1 MTTPAKPTGQ
11 SPQTAPDVLFVG
23 PARER
28 SPLVSNARVVHVPTV
43 YDAIGEIAAASSRR
57 PYRVLVVHAAVL
69 DQLSDVALHAVRDL
83 DRNLTLALLRENGHA
98 ERDPR
103 DGFDRVLTAPLDPE
117 RLDALLE
124 PDGGSIASPPPPGT
138 DVEPAGRPQR
148 GSPPLSGRPR
158 PHGDPLDPPG
168 WPSSERAPAMTEDRS
183 TDGPEVRSSSP
194 EPEELEPVNEESA
207 ETGPLGDTDLVRAIM
222 ELPGG
227 VRETAV
233 ALLREQTG
241 WNSLTLTDPPKDD
254 DNGAIVGANGRVFGE
269 LRAEEAGPDAL
280 TPWAEWLAY
289 WLELDRTYADF
300 RHKAYHDALTGAWNR
315 RYFVDFLEQII
326 AEASRRRR
334 PITLMVFDIDDFK
347 QYNDRFGHAAGDE
360 ILRETV
366 RLLNS
371 VIRSEDRV
379 CRIGGDEF
387 AVIFADLHKPRTP
400 GSEPPQTVDEIAQR
414 FQEQICAMR
423 FPKLGI
429 EAPGTLSISA
439 GLATY
444 PWDGDDP
451 IKLLRHAD
459 ELALQSKTSGKNAIT
474 LGPGA
479 RRVCGRPRQ
488 ED

>member
-1 MTTPAKPTGQ
+1 M
-11 SPQTAPDVLFVG
+11 PD
-23 PARER
+23 
-28 SPLVSNARVVHVPTV
+28 
-43 YDAIGEIAAASSRR
+43 
-57 PYRVLVVHAAVL
+57 
-69 DQLSDVALHAVRDL
+69 
-83 DRNLTLALLRENGHA
+83 
-98 ERDPR
+98 
-103 DGFDRVLTAPLDPE
+103 
-117 RLDALLE
+117 
-124 PDGGSIASPPPPGT
+124 
-138 DVEPAGRPQR
+138 
-148 GSPPLSGRPR
+148 
-158 PHGDPLDPPG
+158 
-168 WPSSERAPAMTEDRS
+168 WPSSTSSPEKS
-183 TDGPEVRSSSP
+183 TDRLAD
-194 EPEELEPVNEESA
+194 EPEELFSSSTEGEDEETA
-207 ETGPLGDTDLVRAIM
+207 DPGPLGDTDLVRAIM
-222 ELPGG
+222 EHPDG

-241 WNSLTLTDPPKDD
+241 WDSLTLLDPPKDD
-254 DNGAIVGANGRVFGE
+254 DHGAIVEANGLVFGE
-269 LRAEEAGPDAL
+269 LRAAEATAEEL

-300 RHKAYHDALTGAWNR
+300 RHKAYHDWLTGAWNR
-315 RYFVDFLEQII
+315 RYFVDFLEQVI
-326 AEASRRRR
+326 AEASKRRR

-347 QYNDRFGHAAGDE
+347 RYNDQYGHAAGDE

-387 AVIFADLHKPRTP
+387 AVIFADLDKPRSP
-400 GSEPPQTVDEIAQR
+400 GSEPPHTVDQIAQR
-414 FQEQICAMR
+414 FQEQICDMR

-429 EAPGTLSISA
+429 DAPGTLSISA

-459 ELALQSKTSGKNAIT
+459 ELALRSKNSGKNAIT

-479 RRVCGRPRQ
+479 QRVCGRPRQ